1 MPEVRHASRA
11 PSVSEP
17 AGRFSDDG
25 LRWWTGTAWMPTRP
39 PDGRS
44 ATWTGSQWIAG
55 GGRFTAWE
63 LFAIALALGAVEFL
77 WGFIVVLLITSEVNA
92 EWVASGRSVYESITE
107 WPLSTP
113 LLYSLLIVP
122 VIVTVLAAA
131 NLRRYWWLGVLL
143 LGGWPA
149 ILLTQ

>member
-1 MPEVRHASRA
+1 MPGVPHTLQAQ
-11 PSVSEP
+11 SVTEP

-44 ATWTGSQWIAG
+44 ATWTGSQWVAG

-92 EWVASGRSVYESITE
+92 EWVASGR
-107 WPLSTP
+107 
-113 LLYSLLIVP
+113 
-122 VIVTVLAAA
+122 
-131 NLRRYWWLGVLL
+131 
-143 LGGWPA
+143 
-149 ILLTQ
+149 